1 MCRPLEQ
8 AAKAEHGHGL
18 ILTLSCNHKRLPSL
32 EIGLIDKT
40 DSVDAAGRPH
50 SSVMFKTVGA
60 GQLLFSNVLLFLGV
74 WAGC

>member
-18 ILTLSCNHKRLPSL
+18 MLTLSCNHKRLPSL
-32 EIGLIDKT
+32 EMELIDKT
-40 DSVDAAGRPH
+40 DSVHAAGRRH
-50 SSVMFKTVGA
+50 TSVMFKTVVA
-60 GQLLFSNVLLFLGV
+60 GQLLFSDVLLFLGV